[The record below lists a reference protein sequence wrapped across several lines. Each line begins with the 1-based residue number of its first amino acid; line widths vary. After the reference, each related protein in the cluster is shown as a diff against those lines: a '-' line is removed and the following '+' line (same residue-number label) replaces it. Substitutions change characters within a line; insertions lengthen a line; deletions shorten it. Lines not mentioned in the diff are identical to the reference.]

1 MDHHTLP
8 CHPQFCANCAL
19 RSALPVWFLFSVEWH
34 CIKAVANNHK
44 LRIRGLPCLKFVKM
58 REFSETFK
66 IRKKIIFSAS
76 PVTAKFSNSHNT
88 RQPLNVSCGQL
99 KTPILTLVIQ
109 WSCRRFVDFVKAA
122 RDQLHCWPGN
132 E

>member
-1 MDHHTLP
+1 LRQAVASNDDDNPYHRNGLIHINGSPYTTL
-8 CHPQFCANCAL
+8 PQFCANCAL

-66 IRKKIIFSAS
+66 IRKKSFFFRI
-76 PVTAKFSNSHNT
+76 TSNCKVFEFAQH
-88 RQPLNVSCGQL
+88 
-99 KTPILTLVIQ
+99 
-109 WSCRRFVDFVKAA
+109 
-122 RDQLHCWPGN
+122 
-132 E
+132 